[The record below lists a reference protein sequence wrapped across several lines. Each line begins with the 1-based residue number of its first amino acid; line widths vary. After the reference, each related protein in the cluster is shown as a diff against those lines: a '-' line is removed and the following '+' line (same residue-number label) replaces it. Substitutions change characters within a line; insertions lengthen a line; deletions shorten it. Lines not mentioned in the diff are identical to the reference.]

1 QLDGILHTHAA
12 VAEGADG
19 AAEQMPLRG
28 VVHVDV
34 VLVGK
39 AELDDTEHVGG
50 TRWLSEVEAL
60 DVDARPVDGIGVD
73 RAPAAADVQTITS
86 QYRGGSAGEKPSAP
100 GIAQQRGQ
108 LIGFHTRRYAPGGVE
123 DDELH
128 VGGEDR
134 RGRARFANHDF
145 LGEDLFALV

>member
-1 QLDGILHTHAA
+1 
-12 VAEGADG
+12 
-19 AAEQMPLRG
+19 MPLWG

-34 VLVGK
+34 VLVGN
-39 AELDDTEHVGG
+39 AELDDTEHDRGA
-50 TRWLSEVEAL
+50 RWLSEVEAL

-86 QYRGGSAGEKPSAP
+86 KYRGGPAGEKPSSP

-108 LIGFHTRRYAPGGVE
+108 PVGLHTRRYTPGGVE

-134 RGRARFANHDF
+134 
-145 LGEDLFALV
+145 